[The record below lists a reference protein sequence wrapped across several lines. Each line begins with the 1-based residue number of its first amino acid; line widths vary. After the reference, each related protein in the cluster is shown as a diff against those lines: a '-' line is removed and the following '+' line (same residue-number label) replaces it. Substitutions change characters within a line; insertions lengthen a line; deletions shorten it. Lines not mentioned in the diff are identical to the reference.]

1 VTVTATDAAGNA
13 DPTPAT
19 LTWTVDTVAP
29 NATILTNPTNPTT
42 STTATFTF
50 NSSETPTSHQ
60 CRIDGAAFATC
71 TSPQT
76 YNSLAAGSHTFDVRA
91 LDAAGNTD
99 PTPASYTWT
108 IQAGAAPTVTANTPA
123 GGASGVSILTKPTA
137 TFSKAMDAATI
148 TSTSFTLTPSGG
160 SPVAATVSYSGSV
173 ATLTPNAQLAT
184 STTYTAK
191 LDTTI
196 KASDGTPLASA
207 FTWTFTTTNAPEVK
221 TKSPADGATNV
232 PTGTSTGTPVTATFT
247 RAMDAATFTT
257 VNFTLWRPDNT
268 QVPATPSYNS
278 ATLTATITPTLP
290 LTYLSTYTV
299 KLSTAIKAADG
310 VALPSQISWT
320 FTVTGTMISKRIN
333 SGATTTYTDTG
344 GNTWLAD
351 VNFKNGLT
359 QSFPTRTITGTTDQS
374 LFRDDRYG
382 SSATAPWSY
391 TIPMPNGTYDI
402 KLYFVELT
410 KTAIGQRVFSIDC
423 NATAVNPDISNLD
436 IFKEAG
442 GANKALVKTL
452 VDIPI
457 VNSSVTLKSIVGTD
471 LPEIAAIEFVPKRP

>member
-1 VTVTATDAAGNA
+1 
-13 DPTPAT
+13 
-19 LTWTVDTVAP
+19 
-29 NATILTNPTNPTT
+29 
-42 STTATFTF
+42 
-50 NSSETPTSHQ
+50 
-60 CRIDGAAFATC
+60 
-71 TSPQT
+71 
-76 YNSLAAGSHTFDVRA
+76 
-91 LDAAGNTD
+91 
-99 PTPASYTWT
+99 
-108 IQAGAAPTVTANTPA
+108 
-123 GGASGVSILTKPTA
+123 
-137 TFSKAMDAATI
+137 MDAATI

-191 LDTTI
+191 LNTTI

-207 FTWTFTTTNAPEVK
+207 FTWTFTTTNAPEVASN
-221 TKSPADGATNV
+221 SPADGATNV
-232 PTGTSTGTPVTATFT
+232 PTGTSTGTPITATFT
-247 RAMDAATFTT
+247 RAMDSTTFTT
-257 VNFTLWRPDNT
+257 LTYTLWRPDNT
-268 QVPATPSYNS
+268 QVPATPSYNA

-299 KLSTAIKAADG
+299 KLSTGVKAADG

-359 QSFPTRTITGTTDQS
+359 QSFPTRTITGTTDQP
-374 LFRDDRYG
+374 LFRDHRYG

-423 NATAVNPDISNLD
+423 NATALNPDISNLD
-436 IFKEAG
+436 IFKESG

-457 VNSSVTLKSIVGTD
+457 LNSSVTLKSIVGTD
-471 LPEIAAIEFVPKRP
+471 LPEIAAIEFVPKHP